1 MQRITD
7 LFIDFDDTIYDTHG
21 NAEIALQELFDTFH
35 LERYYN
41 TLQDFTTPY
50 WLTNMELWGLYSR
63 GEITRD
69 YLIIERF
76 RRPLSKGRGLNP
88 TIEYCLQVSDTFFD
102 LCSSKINL
110 VEDARD
116 LLEYLQP
123 RYRLHM
129 CSNGFH
135 EVQFKKLKASDTAR
149 YFTSVILSEDAGA
162 NKPSPIFFEYALR
175 TANVKKDNTM
185 MLGDNLDAD
194 ILGAIN
200 SGIDAIY
207 FNRWKFDRPLPL
219 SIKTTVCNLS
229 EIITR
234 GLL

>member
-1 MQRITD
+1 MQSITD

-21 NAEIALQELFDTFH
+21 NAEIALQELFETFR
-35 LERYYN
+35 LERYFD

-50 WLTNMELWGLYSR
+50 WLTNMELWGQYSR

-69 YLIIERF
+69 HLIIERF
-76 RRPLSKGRGLNP
+76 RRPLSKGRGLTP
-88 TIEYCLQVSDTFFD
+88 TIEYCMQVSDTFLD
-102 LCSSKINL
+102 LCSCKSKL
-110 VEDARD
+110 VEGARD
-116 LLEYLQP
+116 LLEYLQQ

-135 EVQFKKLKASDTAR
+135 EVQYKKLRASDTAR
-149 YFTSVILSEDAGA
+149 YFTSVILSEDARA
-162 NKPSPIFFEYALR
+162 NKPSPAFFQYALH
-175 TANVKKDNTM
+175 TTNASKENTL

-207 FNRWKFDRPLPL
+207 FNRWQFDRPIPRVV
-219 SIKTTVCNLS
+219 KTTICHLS
-229 EIITR
+229 EIIAG